1 MSEYRDLAIQEE
13 KSPSAVMLV
22 VLTENL
28 FNTTELKN
36 GEADEF
42 CILYI
47 CYSRN
52 NKVFIF

>member
-42 CILYI
+42 YILYI